1 MERINNVGQYSLCI
15 RKRCQLVSAL
25 GLCLLQIIVE
35 SRSKTVSYVFLLVLL
50 PLNQLLAGCL
60 PADCTQ
66 KIS

>member
-1 MERINNVGQYSLCI
+1 M
-15 RKRCQLVSAL
+15 SAL

-60 PADCTQ
+60 SADCTQ